1 MFYHQDYSHVNKKN
15 NYEKHVSIWIGN
27 FQNDEQLENYLLIE
41 YLDNEDLP
49 RSQFTKDFKIDY
61 YDQDFQEAYCAG
73 DFLSVE
79 NLIEPISYSET
90 FINQIKSE
98 DKNYNSLISVYKYK
112 YDGKVKQNS
121 NVFFLGV
128 YEYEE

>member
-1 MFYHQDYSHVNKKN
+1 MKN
-15 NYEKHVSIWIGN
+15 NVSIWVGN
-27 FQNDEQLENYLLIE
+27 FQDDEQLENYLLME

-61 YDQDFQEAYCAG
+61 YDQAFQEAYCAE

-98 DKNYNSLISVYKYK
+98 EKNYNSLIAVYKYK
-112 YDGKVKQNS
+112 YDGEVKQNS